1 MRGLRVKQPQPQL
14 IYQVS
19 SDDLLSSIKRITEES
34 FKDVVRDSILNK
46 FECVKVTS
54 KTVCEIWDITPKTLT
69 VYIKWN
75 VVKPLNPGSSKLL
88 FDLRSIIEMPNPKY
102 RRIGKC

>member
-1 MRGLRVKQPQPQL
+1 MRGLKVKPPQL

-19 SDDLLSSIKRITEES
+19 SDDLLSSIRKITEES
-34 FKDVVRDSILNK
+34 FKDVVRESILNR
-46 FECVKVTS
+46 FEGVKVTS

-69 VYIKWN
+69 VYLKWN

-88 FDLRSIIEMPNPKY
+88 FDLRTIIEMPNPKY
-102 RRIGKC
+102 RRLGKC